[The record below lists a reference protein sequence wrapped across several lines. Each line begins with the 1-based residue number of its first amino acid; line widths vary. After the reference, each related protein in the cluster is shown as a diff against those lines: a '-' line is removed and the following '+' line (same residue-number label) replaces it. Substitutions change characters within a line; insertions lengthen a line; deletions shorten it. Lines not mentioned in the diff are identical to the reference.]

1 MKKIKYIKLVTSIIL
16 MILNVI
22 SICFFS
28 YSLILYSGVETFY
41 RIFGLLFLIYFLIL
55 MGYLTLRN
63 INNKKHLPFI
73 ICVIITILFIS
84 VEFIGYYYLNK
95 IYKTIDSY
103 SKVENQYSSSLV
115 TYDLTLKDYNDLK
128 DKKIGIIED
137 TADIEGNVLP
147 KEIIENK
154 KLNETNEIIEYSSTM
169 DLLYAFKEKEIDAAF
184 FSSNYIDMFSSLEE
198 FENISTETKVLYT
211 EDKIYEETEEDIK
224 DQSSSFT
231 KPFSVLIIGV
241 DSSKDGVTAG
251 YNADVLLLITFNPN
265 TLNATVTSVPRD
277 MYLQTACSGGKYR
290 RINTTTWGSSASCA
304 VNTIEDLFDV
314 DIDYYAKINF
324 KGVVELVDAIGGITV
339 DVPYSFCEQN
349 SSRSWGKNT
358 VFVEAGIQTLN
369 GEQALALARNRH
381 KPNDGSA
388 AGKQMAKY
396 CPTYNS
402 GSRSDY
408 TRGKNQIK
416 IIQAM
421 LSSATN
427 LKDPNQAIDILE
439 KVKINFQTNIKTNDI
454 LSLYDLAKSLVI
466 TDNTNLVNIKRL
478 QLTGKSVWKQVY
490 EESSKSYPAV
500 TMPYEESINAIKK
513 EIKINLGEITQKEIK
528 KMSFDINNL
537 YESPI
542 IGKGNYSNV
551 DLKTLKDL
559 RNSSI
564 QSIKEY
570 ANSINKPVKFI
581 DYDTNL
587 ELNIDSY
594 GEYYFYKQ
602 NEHPDI
608 ILNQINSITIYLR
621 KSNIEESGESNTED
635 ETLPP
640 VLEPEIT
647 TPSE

>member
-1 MKKIKYIKLVTSIIL
+1 MKKIKYIKIVASIIL

-41 RIFGLLFLIYFLIL
+41 RVFGLLFLIYFLIL
-55 MGYLTLRN
+55 MGYLTLRS

-103 SKVENQYSSSLV
+103 SEVENQYSSSLV

-137 TADIEGNVLP
+137 TEDVEGNVLP

-169 DLLYAFKEKEIDAAF
+169 DLLYAFKEKEVDAAF

-224 DQSSSFT
+224 NLSSSFT

-304 VNTIEDLFDV
+304 VNTIEDLFDI

-439 KVKINFQTNIKTNDI
+439 KVKVNFQTNVKTNDI

-478 QLTGKSVWKQVY
+478 QLTGKSVWKKVY
-490 EESSKSYPAV
+490 DESSKSYPAV
-500 TMPYEESINAIKK
+500 TMPYEESISAIKK
-513 EIKINLGEITQKEIK
+513 EIKINLGKTTQKEIK

-608 ILNQINSITIYLR
+608 ILNQIKSITIYLR
-621 KSNIEESGESNTED
+621 KSNIEEPEEDNTGE

-640 VLEPEIT
+640 VLEPDTT